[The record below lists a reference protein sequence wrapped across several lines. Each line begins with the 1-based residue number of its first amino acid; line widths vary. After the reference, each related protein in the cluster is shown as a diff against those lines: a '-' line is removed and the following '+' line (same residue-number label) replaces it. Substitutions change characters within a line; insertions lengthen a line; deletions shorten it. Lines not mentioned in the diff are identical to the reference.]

1 MKDKSKINTTKNPD
15 LLKKWGSLIVKNVTH
30 NTFYTINFLTQQN
43 QCDTDNQKFDI
54 TPNGSFS
61 TIQCLNNKFWK
72 YFQSSGEVK
81 LVGMPPTGNAAK
93 FQVKSNGSDYEVFC
107 KAVNNGTTRIA
118 IAGAYEFDLD
128 PV

>member
-1 MKDKSKINTTKNPD
+1 MSDYFMKVSGDTKV
-15 LLKKWGSLIVKNVTH
+15 LAGSSSG
-30 NTFYTINFLTQQN
+30 FTQEN
-43 QCDTDNQKFDI
+43 QCSDSNQKFDI
-54 TPNGSFS
+54 DPNGSFG
-61 TIQCLNNKFWK
+61 TIKCLNNQFWK

-81 LVGMPPTGNAAK
+81 LVGMPPAGNVGK

-128 PV
+128 PVS